1 MLGRAR
7 VLPLPWGKDS
17 FGRVEWAFDD
27 MLEKTKTD
35 RLDWK

>member
-1 MLGRAR
+1 M
-7 VLPLPWGKDS
+7 LPLPWGKDS